1 MQITQLTRVFRY
13 DGIDL
18 PIPAHI
24 ADDPQAL
31 RAYHAT
37 LYPAILNAEMIDAG
51 VTGETHVT
59 EYRRAVGTK
68 G

>member
-1 MQITQLTRVFRY
+1 MQINELTRVYRY

-18 PIPAHI
+18 PVPPHLAN
-24 ADDPQAL
+24 DPQSL

-37 LYPAILNAEMIDAG
+37 LYPAILNAEMVDAG
-51 VTGETHVT
+51 VSGAMHVT

>member
-1 MQITQLTRVFRY
+1 MQINHLKRSYRY

-18 PIPAHI
+18 PVPPHL
-24 ADDPQAL
+24 ADDRDAL
-31 RAYHAT
+31 RIYHAT
-37 LYPAILNAEMIDAG
+37 LYPAILNAEMVDAG
-51 VTGETHVT
+51 VTGDAHVT

>member
-1 MQITQLTRVFRY
+1 MQINQLARAYRY

-18 PIPAHI
+18 PVPPHLAG
-24 ADDPQAL
+24 DPDAL

-37 LYPAILNAEMIDAG
+37 LYPAILNAEMVEGG
-51 VTGETHVT
+51 VIGGAHVT

>member
-1 MQITQLTRVFRY
+1 MQINHLTRAYRY

-18 PIPAHI
+18 PVPGHLAN
-24 ADDPQAL
+24 DPDGL

-37 LYPAILNAEMIDAG
+37 LYPAILNAEMIDGG
-51 VTGETHVT
+51 VTGGAHVT

>member
-1 MQITQLTRVFRY
+1 MQVNQLTRAYRY

-18 PIPAHI
+18 PVPPHLAG
-24 ADDPQAL
+24 DPDAL

-37 LYPAILNAEMIDAG
+37 LYPAILNAEMVDAG
-51 VTGETHVT
+51 VTGETHIT

>member
-1 MQITQLTRVFRY
+1 MQINRLTRAYRY
-13 DGIDL
+13 DGIEL
-18 PIPAHI
+18 PVPSHLAE
-24 ADDPQAL
+24 DPQAL

-37 LYPAILNAEMIDAG
+37 LYPEIVNAEIVDAG
-51 VTGETHVT
+51 VSGTSYVT

>member
-1 MQITQLTRVFRY
+1 MQINHLARAYRY

-18 PIPAHI
+18 PIPPHLAHD
-24 ADDPQAL
+24 APGL
-31 RAYHAT
+31 RTYHAT
-37 LYPAILNAEMIDAG
+37 LYPAILNAELVDAG
-51 VTGETHVT
+51 VTGGVHVT

>member
-1 MQITQLTRVFRY
+1 MQINHLVRTYRY

-18 PIPAHI
+18 PVPPHLAH
-24 ADDPQAL
+24 DPTAL
-31 RAYHAT
+31 RAYHTT
-37 LYPAILNAEMIDAG
+37 LYPAILNAEAIDAG
-51 VTGETHVT
+51 VTGGAHLI